1 MLDMSIC
8 QNEEWECLNPK
19 SKAWFEFTR
28 ITTSIAISDRKA
40 DVLYSHSNGSLL
52 TISGVSKAAPRL
64 VQPDDIFKVF
74 EKFFT
79 MPTNDSLSTAED
91 LVSWTWMNVNGYLTK
106 GDLDR
111 AQTFLRALLTFPHIW
126 FQDNG
131 NPNTTV
137 PTPLNTTDSESPSNL
152 TVKVTF
158 VQPQNLVIIAKW
170 TAVLFILVGSCTYIW
185 CFAWLCW
192 GLSLVG
198 PEIDSFP
205 LMAFGSK
212 LSAGRMQDMS
222 LAKDLAPL
230 AGTADVRTIN
240 GKRIYLRVTARIVDS
255 GLEEDENE
263 TSGIRF
269 WLESKDMNG

>member
-8 QNEEWECLNPK
+8 QNEEWECLNQK
-19 SKAWFEFTR
+19 SKAWFEFTQ

-52 TISGVSKAAPRL
+52 TISRVSKAAPRL

-79 MPTNDSLSTAED
+79 VPTNGSLITAED
-91 LVSWTWMNVNGYLTK
+91 LVSWTWMNVNGYLTES
-106 GDLDR
+106 DLDG

-126 FQDNG
+126 FQGNG

-137 PTPLNTTDSESPSNL
+137 TNTPRNTTDSKSNL
-152 TVKVTF
+152 NVSVRF
-158 VQPQNLVIIAKW
+158 VQAQNLVIVATW
-170 TAVLFILVGSCTYIW
+170 TAVFFVLVGSSIYIW

-198 PEIDSFP
+198 PETDSFP
-205 LMAFGSK
+205 LVAFGSK
-212 LSAGRMQDMS
+212 LSAGRTQDMS

-240 GKRIYLRVTARIVDS
+240 GKRIYLRVIVESD
-255 GLEEDENE
+255 LEEDRENE
-263 TSGIRF
+263 TSVIRF